1 MMSDIRHELRKFAET
16 TSIKGVGRVVRT
28 TNKVTRFFWLAAI
41 VVCSA
46 FLLFQLEQIVM
57 NYVSHTVTRVA
68 KVNPNTPNF
77 PDLTV
82 CNLFPNPNL
91 SVNDYN
97 EYLGRVEMLKDYVSR
112 INTSINEYAWVTL
125 KAIEYYNVNSPIL
138 EDNGDDGFLV
148 ECNQYGWDLY
158 WATRCTS
165 KSVLVPPLQ
174 RCHQIELDWSNG
186 TVAAVSMVLF
196 VNGFYPLPIDN
207 YNSWIR
213 MSTGSGIRLMIHPR
227 FAYPN
232 PKNSI
237 HSPTGN
243 ELLIQLQQTNTTRL
257 PYPYGNCTKN
267 KSIVISEN
275 VSVLYTEKT
284 CISLCRQQQRIDHC
298 RCLDNNDLFTA
309 AHLEQTNSTFC
320 CNFTGIRD
328 GTRESIERHS
338 NLLFC
343 IFTFTQDE
351 SKCDCPMRCSDT
363 DYDVTVSSS
372 QWPDPLY
379 QLSFYKQYIQNNTRY
394 GTKFSVYDDILRSS
408 ENGTGEETLQQIK
421 NLHLIEDNFARISI
435 MFSMETYQV
444 LTDTG
449 AITWDTL
456 VANLGGTFNLWL
468 GISVSTF
475 AEIIELIYSILIA
488 TCRKRKIECKMVD
501 VNQPGRTLKEAF

>member
-1 MMSDIRHELRKFAET
+1 MSDIRHELRKFAET

-28 TNKVTRFFWLAAI
+28 PNRVTRFFWIAAI
-41 VVCSA
+41 VFCST
-46 FLLFQLEQIVM
+46 FLIFQLEQIVA
-57 NYVSHTVTRVA
+57 NYISHTVTRVA

-77 PDLTV
+77 PDLTI
-82 CNLFPNPNL
+82 CNLFPASNL
-91 SVNDYN
+91 SFNDYN
-97 EYLGRVEMLKDYVSR
+97 EYLERVEVLRDHMLR
-112 INTSINEYAWVTL
+112 INVTIYDYML
-125 KAIEYYNVNSPIL
+125 LTLRAIEYYNVNSPIM
-138 EDNGDDGFLV
+138 EDKGDDGFLV

-158 WATRCTS
+158 WNTKCTS
-165 KSVLVPPLQ
+165 KSVIVPPLQ

-186 TVAAVSMVLF
+186 TVAAVSMIFF
-196 VNGFYPLPIDN
+196 VNGFYQYPIDN

-213 MSTGSGIRLMIHPR
+213 MSTGSGVRLMIHPR
-227 FAYPN
+227 FTLSN

-237 HSPTGN
+237 YSSTGN
-243 ELLIQLQQTNTTRL
+243 ELMIQLQQTNTSRL

-267 KSIVISEN
+267 NSIVISPN
-275 VSVLYTEKT
+275 VSVLYTEKA

-320 CNFTGIRD
+320 SNFTGIKD
-328 GTRESIERHS
+328 GTRESIAKHVE
-338 NLLFC
+338 LLYC
-343 IFTFTQDE
+343 IFNFTQDE
-351 SKCDCPMRCSDT
+351 SKCDCPTRCTDT
-363 DYDVTVSSS
+363 DYEVTVSSS

-394 GTKFSVYDDILRSS
+394 GAKFSAYEDILRSS
-408 ENGTGEETLQQIK
+408 ANGTGEDTLRQIK
-421 NLHLIEDNFARISI
+421 SLRLIEDNFVRVTI

-468 GISVSTF
+468 GISVSTV
-475 AEIIELIYSILIA
+475 AEIIELLYSILIA
-488 TCRKRKIECKMVD
+488 ACRKRKIECQKLD
-501 VNQPGRTLKEAF
+501 VNQPGRAVKEAF